1 MMVHTTIS
9 LQIITLPRGNMPL
22 DRFEHPGQFRGVQ
35 KVFTFLIE
43 CICIKM
49 LKVLDG
55 YCGSGGFLSKSM
67 TNMIQESNGV

>member
-1 MMVHTTIS
+1 MMVQTAIP
-9 LQIITLPRGNMPL
+9 LQIVNLPWGNMPL
-22 DRFEHPGQFRGVQ
+22 DRFEHPGQFLGVQ

-49 LKVLDG
+49 MKVLDG